1 LKIRLS
7 RFTPYARRE
16 RPRIA
21 VLLVLAL
28 CAVAIEAL
36 LPWPLKL
43 IVDHVVTGEPL
54 PSAVAWIET
63 LPGGDSASGL
73 LAWLSAG
80 VLLLFLAVRVV
91 QLCKGIVAAGVTGRM
106 KYALGADIF
115 ERLQALSLT
124 YHHRSRAGDLVH
136 RVTDDTECLPTLIN
150 GAVLPTI
157 TSVVM
162 LIILFGIMWQLDAQL
177 ALIALLVALP
187 MGLLMRVFGSR
198 MTARAY
204 EQQQSEGAMWSMAEQ
219 TLVSLPLVQAFGREG
234 HEIRRFHNVAGRT
247 IDAYLRN
254 LVAELQFKYG
264 IDGSQAFGVA
274 LIMLLGGLQVHHGTM
289 TLGTLLVF
297 LSYLASLYAPLST
310 LAYTSATLASAA
322 AGARRISQVLDADE
336 VLEEPAKPQS
346 FTVDGSSA
354 RGHLTFEHVV
364 FGYEPGRPVLRGV
377 NLEIEAGETVALVG
391 ATGAG
396 KSTLISLIPRLF
408 DPWEGR
414 VSIDGLD
421 VRDAAIADVRAQVS
435 MVLQEPFLMPV
446 SVSENIAYGRPDAS
460 RADIVAAALAA
471 NAHEFIRRLPN
482 GYDTVLGERGVTL
495 SGGQRQRIAI
505 ARALLKN
512 APILILDE
520 PTSALDAQTERLVV
534 EALRRLME
542 DRTTIIIAHRMS
554 TIRRADRIVVLED
567 GTLADSGRYERLVA
581 RSAVH

>member
-1 LKIRLS
+1 
-7 RFTPYARRE
+7 
-16 RPRIA
+16 
-21 VLLVLAL
+21 
-28 CAVAIEAL
+28 
-36 LPWPLKL
+36 
-43 IVDHVVTGEPL
+43 
-54 PSAVAWIET
+54 
-63 LPGGDSASGL
+63 
-73 LAWLSAG
+73 
-80 VLLLFLAVRVV
+80 
-91 QLCKGIVAAGVTGRM
+91 M